1 MRNRDIWP
9 ETDREWVARYR
20 ASMAGKHVP
29 TIALDARER
38 ELLNAVR
45 EADLPAADLFGDAP
59 TLAADDVLE
68 LATTAEA
75 VRTSEGGGP
84 HHAVRDAGGTLL
96 GMGVVSVLLLALRS
110 GWSADINIAHL
121 LVAVSVAVPFIGWI
135 AARAFFSAGRSVA
148 MTGVLMTGVLMTAG
162 AIALG
167 GIASAVALGNDH
179 IVARAVPVPILGLA
193 LITPGIV
200 ILVWASRMQRQV
212 LRTSWDDSDWLR
224 RLQGGLRARFVTAA
238 IARGH
243 VSEIQQSLAVSDK
256 LAYEEYGHPLV
267 LARDIAD
274 ADRTSRLRL
283 WWLWILA
290 GTGSPLVGTA
300 LVVTAQSWGN
310 LTIPIASLL
319 LLSSIV
325 TPLVGWSR
333 RPWVQQR

>member
-9 ETDREWVARYR
+9 ETDQAWVTRYR

-29 TIALDARER
+29 AIALDERER

-45 EADLPAADLFGDAP
+45 EADLPAAHLFGDAP
-59 TLAADDVLE
+59 TLAAEDVLE

-110 GWSADINIAHL
+110 GWSADLNIAHL
-121 LVAVSVAVPFIGWI
+121 LVAVSVAVPFMGWI

-148 MTGVLMTGVLMTAG
+148 MTGVLVTAG
-162 AIALG
+162 VIALA

-193 LITPGIV
+193 LIAPGIV
-200 ILVWASRMQRQV
+200 ILVRASRMQRQV

-224 RLQGGLRARFVTAA
+224 RLRGGLRARFVPAD

>member
-1 MRNRDIWP
+1 MGNRDIWP
-9 ETDREWVARYR
+9 EIDQAWVTRYR

-29 TIALDARER
+29 TIALDERER

-45 EADLPAADLFGDAP
+45 EADLPAADLFGDAL

-75 VRTSEGGGP
+75 VRTAEGGGP
-84 HHAVRDAGGTLL
+84 RHAVRDAGGTLF

-110 GWSADINIAHL
+110 GWSADLNIAHL
-121 LVAVSVAVPFIGWI
+121 LVAVSVAVPFMGWI
-135 AARAFFSAGRSVA
+135 AARALFSAGRSVA
-148 MTGVLMTGVLMTAG
+148 MTGVLMTAG

-167 GIASAVALGNDH
+167 GIASAVALGNGH
-179 IVARAVPVPILGLA
+179 IVARAVPVPVLGLA

-200 ILVWASRMQRQV
+200 MLVWASRMQHQV
-212 LRTSWDDSDWLR
+212 LRTSWGDPDWLR
-224 RLQGGLRARFVTAA
+224 RLRGGLRARFVPAA

-243 VSEIQQSLAVSDK
+243 VAEIQQSLTVSDTS
-256 LAYEEYGHPLV
+256 AYEEYGHPLV
-267 LARDIAD
+267 LAREIAN
-274 ADRTSRLRL
+274 ADRTSRSRL

-290 GTGSPLVGTA
+290 GAGSPLVGAA

>member
-1 MRNRDIWP
+1 
-9 ETDREWVARYR
+9 
-20 ASMAGKHVP
+20 MAGKHVP
-29 TIALDARER
+29 AIALDERER

-96 GMGVVSVLLLALRS
+96 GLGVVSVLLLALRS
-110 GWSADINIAHL
+110 GWSADLNIAHI
-121 LVAVSVAVPFIGWI
+121 LVAVSVAVPFMGWI
-135 AARAFFSAGRSVA
+135 AARAFFSAGRSGA
-148 MTGVLMTGVLMTAG
+148 MTGVLVTAG
-162 AIALG
+162 AAALG

-193 LITPGIV
+193 LIAPGIV

-224 RLQGGLRARFVTAA
+224 RLRGGLRARFVPAA
-238 IARGH
+238 VARGH

-256 LAYEEYGHPLV
+256 LAFEEYGHPLV

-290 GTGSPLVGTA
+290 GSGSPLVGAA
-300 LVVTAQSWGN
+300 LVVTAQVWGN

-325 TPLVGWSR
+325 SPLVGWSR